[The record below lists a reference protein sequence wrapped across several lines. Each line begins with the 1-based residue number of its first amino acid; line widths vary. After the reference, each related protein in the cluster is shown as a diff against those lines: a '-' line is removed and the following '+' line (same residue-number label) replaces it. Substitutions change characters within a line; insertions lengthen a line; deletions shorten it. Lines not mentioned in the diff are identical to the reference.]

1 MDEKGKGGGRG
12 DWEVSMVVQEDIHL
26 CVHFCCV
33 TVKVVRQIVCVSF
46 SVFDISH
53 CKGLLSNE
61 QKMLCIQ
68 CL

>member
-1 MDEKGKGGGRG
+1 
-12 DWEVSMVVQEDIHL
+12 MVVREDIHL

-33 TVKVVRQIVCVSF
+33 TVKVIRQIVCVSF

>member
-1 MDEKGKGGGRG
+1 
-12 DWEVSMVVQEDIHL
+12 MVVREDIHL

-33 TVKVVRQIVCVSF
+33 TVKVIRQIVCASF

-53 CKGLLSNE
+53 GKGLLSKE
-61 QKMLCIQ
+61 QNMLCIQ